1 MKKQIDIG
9 KYQDF
14 IDAGFK
20 ECSGCGW
27 AFAPAEFDKHNC
39 DDMKKPAHNGHA
51 LDDKPC
57 NKDCPAWEEEEQ
69 GLECCV
75 CHKIKPD
82 VSIRAC
88 AYQAEI
94 NNDHEYT
101 EQICDD
107 CEYEHRMD
115 I

>member
-1 MKKQIDIG
+1 MSESVAELTLEAIKEIKRALMNQQEQINVLKETIDGLLGIIAKK
-9 KYQDF
+9 
-14 IDAGFK
+14 
-20 ECSGCGW
+20 E
-27 AFAPAEFDKHNC
+27 
-39 DDMKKPAHNGHA
+39 
-51 LDDKPC
+51 
-57 NKDCPAWEEEEQ
+57 
-69 GLECCV
+69 GLECSV